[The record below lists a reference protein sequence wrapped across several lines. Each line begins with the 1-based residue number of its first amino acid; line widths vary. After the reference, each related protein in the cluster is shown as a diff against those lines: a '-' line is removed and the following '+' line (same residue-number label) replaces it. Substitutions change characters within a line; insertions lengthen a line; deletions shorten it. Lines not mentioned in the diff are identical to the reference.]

1 MTERAQVKR
10 SELALLEH
18 MMKSCKREDI
28 AIMARRRSGNMGS
41 APSSDN
47 PFSRAD
53 TFIKHRRE
61 AQAFVSDKNL
71 IMNAQSAMLAG
82 AISRAYIQ
90 LPPEVQ
96 QKGWAEWQAQTLDS
110 VYMNGEVH
118 YLGYNK

>member
-1 MTERAQVKR
+1 MRRAQVKR
-10 SELALLEH
+10 SQLALLEH
-18 MMKSCKREDI
+18 MMKACPREDI

-61 AQAFVSDKNL
+61 AQAEVSDKNL
-71 IMNAQSAMLAG
+71 IMNAQNALLAG

-90 LPPEVQ
+90 LPPEIQ
-96 QKGWAEWQAQTLDS
+96 DRGWSEWREQTLS
-110 VYMNGEVH
+110 AVHVNGDIH
-118 YLGYNK
+118 YLSY